1 MSSRICA
8 SVVSTFAWFES
19 HEAPPGRRGVGMK
32 LTKVAAL
39 AASLCVLHSTMAT
52 GAPPSRHYSMEDFQR
67 LDKIDAHLHI
77 HGAAEQFMAQAI
89 SDGFRVLTINVD
101 YPDFPP
107 IDVQQRDAVALRK
120 KYPGRVAFAATF
132 SVAGFQS
139 PDWAANQ
146 LSHLDA
152 AFAQGAVGVKVWK
165 NIGMTLRDQGRY
177 VMVDDP
183 RLKPIFDR
191 LERGNIVV
199 LGHQAEPLN
208 CWLPFEKMTIRS
220 DRDYFREHPQYY
232 MYRHPEVPSHEA
244 QLAARDN
251 MLSQHPGLRF
261 DSVHLASLEWDV
273 ARIARFL
280 DRFPNASVD
289 VAARMSHLEYQ
300 ATRNREKVR
309 QFLIR
314 YQDRILYGTDV
325 EVRSDGDATAAA
337 EAHKAWVEDWRFLN
351 SAEEMH
357 STEFDA
363 PFRGLALPKA
373 VVEKI
378 YSGNARKMFPGAWD

>member
-1 MSSRICA
+1 MTLRDR
-8 SVVSTFAWFES
+8 STAEGIPRS
-19 HEAPPGRRGVGMK
+19 AKGATRG
-32 LTKVAAL
+32 KVPAL
-39 AASLCVLHSTMAT
+39 AASLCVLHAALALA
-52 GAPPSRHYSMEDFQR
+52 APSSSHYSMEDFQR

-77 HGAAEQFMAQAI
+77 HSAAEQFMAQAV

-107 IDVQQRDAVALRK
+107 VDVQQRDAIALRA
-120 KYPGRVAFAATF
+120 KYPGRVAFAAAF
-132 SVAGFQS
+132 SVSDFQS

-146 LSHLDA
+146 LSRLDA

-165 NIGMTLRDQGRY
+165 NIGMTLRDPDGKY

-199 LGHQAEPLN
+199 LGHQGEPLN

-244 QLAARDN
+244 QLAARDH
-251 MLSQHPGLRF
+251 LLAQHPMLRF

-273 ARIARFL
+273 TRIAHFL
-280 DRFPNASVD
+280 DRFPKANVD

-300 ATRNREKVR
+300 ATRNRDKVR
-309 QFLIR
+309 KFLIR
-314 YQDRILYGTDV
+314 YQDRILYGTDI
-325 EVRSDGDATAAA
+325 EVGPDGAATVAA
-337 EAHKAWVEDWRFLN
+337 EAHKTWVEDWRFLN
-351 SAEEMH
+351 TAEEMH
-357 STEFDA
+357 STEFEPA
-363 PFRGLALPKA
+363 FRGLALPRT

-378 YSGNARKMFPGAWD
+378 YSGNARKMYPGAWD

>member
-1 MSSRICA
+1 MSLHNRSNAEGIPRSAKGATRDKIPALAGCVCVLNA
-8 SVVSTFAWFES
+8 S
-19 HEAPPGRRGVGMK
+19 
-32 LTKVAAL
+32 LAL
-39 AASLCVLHSTMAT
+39 AAPM
-52 GAPPSRHYSMEDFQR
+52 PSSAHYSSQDFQHV
-67 LDKIDAHLHI
+67 DKIDAHLHI
-77 HGAAEQFMAQAI
+77 HGAAEQFMTQAI
-89 SDGFRVLTINVD
+89 RDGFRVLTINVD

-107 IDVQQRDAVALRK
+107 LDTQQRDAIALHK
-120 KYPGRVAFAATF
+120 KYPGRVAFAAAFT
-132 SVAGFQS
+132 VAGFQS
-139 PDWAANQ
+139 PDWMANQ
-146 LSHLDA
+146 LSRLDS

-165 NIGMTLRDQGRY
+165 NIGMTLRDPDGQY

-191 LERGNIVV
+191 LEHGNVVV

-232 MYRHPEVPSHEA
+232 MHRHPEVPSHEA
-244 QLAARDN
+244 QLAARDHL
-251 MLSQHPGLRF
+251 LSLHPAMRF

-273 ARIARFL
+273 TRIAHFL
-280 DRFPNASVD
+280 DRFPKANVD

-309 QFLIR
+309 KFLIR

-325 EVRSDGDATAAA
+325 EVRPEDSSAAA

-351 SAEEMH
+351 TAEEMH
-357 STEFDA
+357 STEFA
-363 PFRGLALPKA
+363 PAFHGLALPKA
-373 VVEKI
+373 VVDKI
-378 YSGNARKMFPGAWD
+378 YSGNARKMYPGAWD